1 MTLRMTN
8 PFYLLPEA
16 GTAIP
21 RALEQAVF
29 SADIPK
35 STLAI
40 AAMRAS
46 QINGGTACLWAEVQL
61 AKKEGITDDQIAT
74 VAAWRNAPYFTD
86 AERAALAFA
95 EAITGMAHSG
105 GAMVSDELWDELSRH
120 YDEKQRAALTLW
132 LAGGTMFN
140 IVNNVVREP
149 AGQIWDNSEA
159 GDS

>member
-1 MTLRMTN
+1 MTN
-8 PFYLLPEA
+8 PFYLLPKA
-16 GTAIP
+16 GQGIPVALEKAVLGIDIP
-21 RALEQAVF
+21 R
-29 SADIPK
+29 

-46 QINGGTACLWAEVQL
+46 QINGGSACLWAEVQL
-61 AKKEGITDDQIAT
+61 AKKEGIADDKLAT
-74 VAAWRNAPYFTD
+74 VAAWRDSPYFDD

-105 GAMVSDELWDELSRH
+105 GDMVSDELWEELSRH
-120 YDEKQRAALTLW
+120 YDERQRAALLLW

-149 AGQIWDNSEA
+149 AGQIWDNGVLENS
-159 GDS
+159 